1 MLFRI
6 WSACVVVAY
15 SEVEDQLDHCL
26 CDQLHRGPST
36 KLPPTAR
43 SSAAAPSAAAAAA
56 PTASA
61 AAVAT
66 PTASAGVAT
75 PTASAGVASPA
86 VAAIPAVSD
95 PGRKDA

>member
-43 SSAAAPSAAAAAA
+43 SSAAAAAA
-56 PTASA
+56 
-61 AAVAT
+61 
-66 PTASAGVAT
+66 

>member
-43 SSAAAPSAAAAAA
+43 SSAAAASAAAAAA

-61 AAVAT
+61 AA
-66 PTASAGVAT
+66 VAT

>member
-1 MLFRI
+1 VLFRI

-43 SSAAAPSAAAAAA
+43 SSAAAASAAAAAA
-56 PTASA
+56 
-61 AAVAT
+61 
-66 PTASAGVAT
+66 

>member
-43 SSAAAPSAAAAAA
+43 SSAAAAAA
-56 PTASA
+56 PTAA
-61 AAVAT
+61 AAA
-66 PTASAGVAT
+66 VAT

>member
-1 MLFRI
+1 V
-6 WSACVVVAY
+6 ACVVVAY
-15 SEVEDQLDHCL
+15 SEVEDQLDPCL
-26 CDQLHRGPST
+26 CDQPHRGPST

-43 SSAAAPSAAAAAA
+43 SSAAA
-56 PTASA
+56 

-66 PTASAGVAT
+66 PTASAVA
-75 PTASAGVASPA
+75 ASPA

>member
-43 SSAAAPSAAAAAA
+43 SSAAA
-56 PTASA
+56 ASA

-66 PTASAGVAT
+66 PTAAAAVAT

-86 VAAIPAVSD
+86 VAAIPTVSD